1 MPPPTL
7 SDTDIRRGSGSG
19 LGRRATKSICTM
31 TSSGLRSWRTRHATG
46 SARRRIAFPC
56 SLLLPTRRRSADR
69 GLAYRPRRQHHR
81 RTLHWLDPSGNDK
94 APVDRR
100 GRLSASTCPFWRAP
114 HNSERSRGACGV
126 AAPGAA
132 QIGATRR
139 ARDRLR
145 PRRGWRRSVSG
156 GGIRRASP
164 RDIEIHRV
172 LLRGSLPSGTDFRV
186 ASVGRPPSISRAC
199 VLALR
204 CTMRRAGGPRS
215 RGLCL
220 VERILPFRHAVGN
233 DSRRR

>member
-31 TSSGLRSWRTRHATG
+31 TSSGLRSWRTRHATA

-81 RTLHWLDPSGNDK
+81 RALHWLDPSGNDK

-100 GRLSASTCPFWRAP
+100 GRLSAPTYPFWRAP
-114 HNSERSRGACGV
+114 HNSERSRCACGV

-145 PRRGWRRSVSG
+145 PRRGWRRSVPG
-156 GGIRRASP
+156 RRDRRASL
-164 RDIEIHRV
+164 RDTEIHCV
-172 LLRGSLPSGTDFRV
+172 LLRGPLPSGTDFRRF
-186 ASVGRPPSISRAC
+186 GRQTAFDQPRVCAGPA
-199 VLALR
+199 
-204 CTMRRAGGPRS
+204 MR
-215 RGLCL
+215 
-220 VERILPFRHAVGN
+220 
-233 DSRRR
+233 D